1 MEIGILITNDR
12 EYDEAFAALTA
23 NASNDETCGA
33 LKKAI
38 A

>member
-12 EYDEAFAALTA
+12 EHDEAFAALTA

-33 LKKAI
+33 RKKAI

>member
-12 EYDEAFAALTA
+12 ECDEACAARTA
-23 NASNDETCGA
+23 NAGDDETCGA
-33 LKKAI
+33 RKKAI

>member
-1 MEIGILITNDR
+1 MEFGIHMTDDR

-23 NASNDETCGA
+23 NAGDGGTCSA